1 MVTLKE
7 DIMEGEPQ
15 QSENVKV
22 VVRVRPLNDSEKSSD
37 FRSIV
42 HVDNINGMVKLEN
55 VSSSRENPPKVFT
68 FDTVF
73 PPEVKQ
79 ASLLSVKNKE
89 KCFQVK
95 NVDSK
100 IYLKSQA
107 LPGFVLH
114 FKYKMMECD

>member
-79 ASLLSVKNKE
+79 ASLLSVVKNKE
-89 KCFQVK
+89 KCFHVK

-100 IYLKSQA
+100 IYLNR
-107 LPGFVLH
+107 LMCIIVLLGI
-114 FKYKMMECD
+114 

>member
-1 MVTLKE
+1 MVTLK
-7 DIMEGEPQ
+7 DDMEGGAGGGEQ

-42 HVDNINGMVKLEN
+42 YVDNINGMVKLEN

-79 ASLLSVKNKE
+79 VLKDKKKCKKN
-89 KCFQVK
+89 
-95 NVDSK
+95 
-100 IYLKSQA
+100 
-107 LPGFVLH
+107 
-114 FKYKMMECD
+114 